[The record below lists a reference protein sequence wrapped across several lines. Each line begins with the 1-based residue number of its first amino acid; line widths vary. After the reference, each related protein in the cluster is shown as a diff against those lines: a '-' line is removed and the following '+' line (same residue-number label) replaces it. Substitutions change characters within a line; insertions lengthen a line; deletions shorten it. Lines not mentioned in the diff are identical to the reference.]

1 MVVTCHWINSSRQLD
16 KTTIA
21 FPPVNIDHTA
31 NEICSANEICAT
43 FSQVL
48 ADYYLMNK
56 IFYVPIYIANVNT
69 TCVELLKLIC
79 RPFFDE
85 NFSYL
90 SH

>member
-1 MVVTCHWINSSRQLD
+1 MQRNDNMVVTCHWINSSRQLD

-48 ADYYLMNK
+48 AD
-56 IFYVPIYIANVNT
+56 
-69 TCVELLKLIC
+69 
-79 RPFFDE
+79 
-85 NFSYL
+85 
-90 SH
+90 

>member
-21 FPPVNIDHTA
+21 FPPVNIYHT
-31 NEICSANEICAT
+31 ANEICAT

-56 IFYVPIYIANVNT
+56 FFYVPIYNANVNT
-69 TCVELLKLIC
+69 TCVELLKRIC